1 MRYTGIGGEACELAL
16 QFRLVQVVTHH
27 DERAANALERLV
39 DVSRIIQVTLH
50 NLLYTEIEGHLLGVS
65 DQGSKRYIR
74 SRQRLGSCGTNA
86 PGRAHQ

>member
-39 DVSRIIQVTLH
+39 DDSRIIQVTLR
-50 NLLYTEIEGHLLGVS
+50 NLRRTGTEGHLLRVS
-65 DQGSKRYIR
+65 DYGSKRYIR
-74 SRQRLGSCGTNA
+74 SRQRLVGCGTDA
-86 PGRAHQ
+86 PGRARQ